1 MVGDRM
7 VGSWSEV
14 KWGMRAGREAEFM
27 TERRSEEARPEG
39 IRVLVVC
46 AGQCLVREG

>member
-27 TERRSEEARPEG
+27 TERRSEERRPEG